1 METFHCSLKSPS
13 FYATPCC
20 GFLSHP
26 ANMIRNGGKNPGGG
40 GVLQKF
46 STGMCLVENFFSHP
60 VPEFF
65 VKNIPYPGFSSQI
78 CTK

>member
-40 GVLQKF
+40 GTSKIF
-46 STGMCLVENFFSHP
+46 DGD
-60 VPEFF
+60 VP
-65 VKNIPYPGFSSQI
+65 
-78 CTK
+78 C